1 MSLTLLSRRAA
12 AFAVALLLLAGLA
25 LLRAAP
31 AFADPGTTLAVVA
44 PVQSC
49 EALAQTKLDV
59 AVGAAV
65 AIETKRV
72 NTAQGEF
79 CEVSGTIA
87 PSIGFKLD
95 LPTQKWTQRYLQA
108 GCGGLCGQ
116 INASIGNA
124 GDCRPALDG
133 EFAVAATDMG
143 HTGRMGAPDEG
154 AFAAD
159 PQKRIDFAYRA
170 NHLTALASKALMRAF
185 YGVAPRYAY
194 FSGCSD
200 GGREA
205 LMEAQRYPED
215 FDGISAGAP
224 AMLFQ
229 IQNSFFHAWTV
240 AANRDSNGK
249 PILLAPKL
257 RVLHDAVIA
266 HCDTL
271 DGVKDGLLSDP
282 RACRVQPGWV
292 ACKTGAADTAHCLT
306 PAEWSVAQ
314 KIYTGPTDAAGH
326 RFLPGGLEPGSEL
339 MWGSFVPRDA
349 NSRVMS
355 ESLFASMVP
364 VVNLAPSQAESSAT
378 TFPFTT
384 AQFARMQEL
393 HPLND
398 ATNPDLH
405 AFSARGGKLIMWHG
419 WADFSIAPMISI
431 AYYRAVQ
438 AELGVA
444 ATDRFLRLFMIP
456 GVGHCGGGDGF
467 AQVDTLS
474 PLMAWVE
481 RGTAPASLHADRIAA
496 SAGGFG
502 PPPGVSGASA
512 ASGASATSTA
522 HGAPQ
527 TDGPQ
532 GGSDGRGG
540 GMGAHAALPP
550 VAIPNQPALASRPI
564 YPFPQIAH
572 YLGKGD
578 PKLASSY
585 GPAASPVK
593 EPASIDWYGAFM
605 LRPGFQKQY
614 VVRDDT
620 LFPLPQSR
628 P

>member
-1 MSLTLLSRRAA
+1 MNATSFRFLTQRTAA
-12 AFAVALLLLAGLA
+12 LAVALCLLASLA
-25 LLRAAP
+25 LLRASP
-31 AFADPGTTLAVVA
+31 ALADPGAPLSVVA

-49 EALAQTKLDV
+49 EALAHAKLDS
-59 AVGAAV
+59 AVGAPV
-65 AIETKRV
+65 SIETKRIS
-72 NTAQGEF
+72 TAQGEF

-87 PSIGFKLD
+87 PAIGFKLD
-95 LPTQKWTQRYLQA
+95 LPTRKWTQRYLQA
-108 GCGGLCGQ
+108 GCGGLCGM

-143 HTGRMGAPDEG
+143 HTGRMGSPDEG
-154 AFAAD
+154 AFVSD

-205 LMEAQRYPED
+205 LMEAQRYPDD

-240 AANRDSNGK
+240 AANRDSNGQ

-257 RVLHDAVIA
+257 RVLHEAVIA
-266 HCDTL
+266 HCDQL

-282 RACRVQPGWV
+282 RACHVQASWV
-292 ACKTGAADTAHCLT
+292 ACKTGATDTTNCLT
-306 PAEWSVAQ
+306 PAQWSVAQ
-314 KIYTGPTDAAGH
+314 KIYTGPTDSEGH

-339 MWGSFVPRDA
+339 MWGSFVPREA
-349 NSRVMS
+349 GARVMS
-355 ESLFASMVP
+355 QALFGSMVP
-364 VVNLAPSQAESSAT
+364 VVNLVPTQAESDAA

-384 AQFARMQEL
+384 AQFTRMQEL

-398 ATNPDLH
+398 ATNPDLR
-405 AFSARGGKLIMWHG
+405 AFAAHGGKLIMWHG

-438 AELGVA
+438 ADMGA
-444 ATDRFLRLFMIP
+444 AAAAHFLRLFMIP

-474 PLMAWVE
+474 PLMTWVE
-481 RGTAPASLHADRIAA
+481 HGTAPASLRADRIAA
-496 SAGGFG
+496 RAGGPGG
-502 PPPGVSGASA
+502 PGGPGAP
-512 ASGASATSTA
+512 ASGASTP
-522 HGAPQ
+522 HGAPP
-527 TDGPQ
+527 TSGPQ

-540 GMGAHAALPP
+540 GMGGRAALPP

-578 PKLASSY
+578 PSLASSY
-585 GPAASPVK
+585 GPAPSPVK
-593 EPASIDWYGAFM
+593 EPETIDWYGAFM

-614 VVRDDT
+614 VVRDDEI
-620 LFPLPQSR
+620 FPLSQ
-628 P
+628 

>member
-1 MSLTLLSRRAA
+1 MNAQSFFCLTRRTASL
-12 AFAVALLLLAGLA
+12 AVALFMLAVLA

-31 AFADPGTTLAVVA
+31 AFADTGAALPVIA

-49 EALAQTKLDV
+49 EALAQAKLDA
-59 AVGAAV
+59 AVGAPV
-65 AIETKRV
+65 SIETKRL
-72 NTAQGEF
+72 NTPQGEF

-87 PSIGFKLD
+87 PAIGFKLD
-95 LPTQKWTQRYLQA
+95 LPTTKWTQRYLQA
-108 GCGGLCGQ
+108 GCGGLCGM

-143 HTGRMGAPDEG
+143 HTGSMGAADAG
-154 AFAAD
+154 AFVAD

-170 NHLTALASKALMRAF
+170 NHLTALAAKALMRTF

-205 LMEAQRYPED
+205 LMEAQRYPDD

-240 AANRDSNGK
+240 AANRGSNGQ

-257 RVLHDAVIA
+257 HVLHDAVIA

-282 RACRVQPGWV
+282 RACHVQASWV
-292 ACKTGAADTAHCLT
+292 ACKPGASDTQHCLT

-314 KIYTGPTDAAGH
+314 KIYTGPTDAEGH

-339 MWGSFVPRDA
+339 MWSSFVPREA
-349 NSRVMS
+349 NAHVMS
-355 ESLFASMVP
+355 ESLYSSMVP
-364 VVNLAPSQAESSAT
+364 VVNLVPSQAEAAAA

-384 AQFARMQEL
+384 AQFTRMQEL
-393 HPLND
+393 HGLND
-398 ATNPDLH
+398 ATNPDLR
-405 AFSARGGKLIMWHG
+405 AFAARGGKLIVWHG
-419 WADFSIAPMISI
+419 WADFSIAPMISV

-438 AELGVA
+438 AEMGSA

-474 PLMAWVE
+474 PLMTWVE
-481 RGTAPASLHADRIAA
+481 HGAAPASLNAQRVAPVQGH
-496 SAGGFG
+496 
-502 PPPGVSGASA
+502 PGA
-512 ASGASATSTA
+512 
-522 HGAPQ
+522 
-527 TDGPQ
+527 GPQ

-540 GMGAHAALPP
+540 GQSGGIGAHAALPP

-572 YLGKGD
+572 YSGKGD
-578 PKLASSY
+578 PAKASSY
-585 GPAASPVK
+585 VSAPSPLK
-593 EPASIDWYGAFM
+593 EPAKIDWFGVFM

-614 VVRDDT
+614 VVRDDQI
-620 LFPLPQSR
+620 FPLPQ
-628 P
+628 

>member
-1 MSLTLLSRRAA
+1 MNAFSLYSLTRRTIALALALCALAA
-12 AFAVALLLLAGLA
+12 LA

-31 AFADPGTTLAVVA
+31 AFADPGVTLPVVA

-49 EALAQTKLDV
+49 EALAQTKLDA
-59 AVGAAV
+59 AVGAPV
-65 AIETKRV
+65 SIETRRV
-72 NTAQGEF
+72 STAQDEF
-79 CEVSGTIA
+79 CEVSGTIEPA
-87 PSIGFKLD
+87 IGFKLD
-95 LPTQKWTQRYLQA
+95 LPASKWTQRYLQA
-108 GCGGLCGQ
+108 GCGGLCGM

-205 LMEAQRYPED
+205 LMEAQRYPDD

-240 AANRDSNGK
+240 AANRGSDGK

-282 RACRVQPGWV
+282 RTCHVQQSWV
-292 ACKTGAADTAHCLT
+292 ACKPGASNTQQCLT

-326 RFLPGGLEPGSEL
+326 RFLPGGLEPGSEM

-349 NSRVMS
+349 NSGAHVMS
-355 ESLFASMVP
+355 AALFSGMVP
-364 VVNLAPSQAESSAT
+364 VVNLVPSQAESSAT

-384 AQFARMQEL
+384 EQFTRMQEL

-398 ATNPDLH
+398 ATNPDLR
-405 AFSARGGKLIMWHG
+405 AFSAHGGKLIMWHG

-438 AELGVA
+438 AEMGA
-444 ATDRFLRLFMIP
+444 GATDRFLRLFMIP

-474 PLMAWVE
+474 PLMNWVE
-481 RGTAPASLHADRIAA
+481 HGTAPASLRAERIAA

-502 PPPGVSGASA
+502 GPPP
-512 ASGASATSTA
+512 ASGAGMP
-522 HGAPQ
+522 HGAPPMDGQ
-527 TDGPQ
+527 GPQGPQ

-550 VAIPNQPALASRPI
+550 VAIANQPALASRPI

-578 PKLASSY
+578 PASASSY
-585 GPAASPVK
+585 GPAPSPAK
-593 EPASIDWYGAFM
+593 EPAKIDWYGAFM

-614 VVRDDT
+614 VVRDDQI
-620 LFPLPQSR
+620 FPLPQ
-628 P
+628 

>member
-1 MSLTLLSRRAA
+1 MNATSFSFLTRCTAVL
-12 AFAVALLLLAGLA
+12 AVALFMLAALA
-25 LLRAAP
+25 LLRASP
-31 AFADPGTTLAVVA
+31 AHAESGEALSVIA

-49 EALAQTKLDV
+49 EALAQTKLDA
-59 AVGAAV
+59 AVGAPV
-65 AIETKRV
+65 AIETKRLD
-72 NTAQGEF
+72 TAQGEF

-87 PSIGFKLD
+87 PAIGFKLD
-95 LPTQKWTQRYLQA
+95 LPTTKWTQRYLQA
-108 GCGGLCGQ
+108 GCGGLCGM

-143 HTGRMGAPDEG
+143 HTGQMGAPDEG

-205 LMEAQRYPED
+205 LMEAQRYPDD

-240 AANRDSNGK
+240 AANRGSDGQ

-282 RACRVQPGWV
+282 RACHVQASWV
-292 ACKTGAADTAHCLT
+292 ACKPGASDTQHCLT

-314 KIYTGPTDAAGH
+314 KIYTGPTDAEGH

-339 MWGSFVPRDA
+339 MWTSFVPRESHA
-349 NSRVMS
+349 RVMS
-355 ESLFASMVP
+355 ESLFSSMVP
-364 VVNLAPSQAESSAT
+364 VVNLVPTQAEAAAA

-384 AQFARMQEL
+384 AQFTRMQEL

-398 ATNPDLH
+398 ATNPDLR
-405 AFSARGGKLIMWHG
+405 AFAAHGGKLIMWHG
-419 WADFSIAPMISI
+419 WADFSIAPMISV

-438 AELGVA
+438 AEMGNA
-444 ATDRFLRLFMIP
+444 ATDHFLRLFMIP

-474 PLMAWVE
+474 PLMTWVE
-481 RGTAPASLHADRIAA
+481 QGAAPASLHADRVAA
-496 SAGGFG
+496 RVGGFG
-502 PPPGVSGASA
+502 GMGGPAPARGASA
-512 ASGASATSTA
+512 P
-522 HGAPQ
+522 HGTPP
-527 TDGPQ
+527 TGGPQ

-540 GMGAHAALPP
+540 GMGMRAALPP
-550 VAIPNQPALASRPI
+550 VAIANQAALASRPI

-578 PKLASSY
+578 PTKASNY
-585 GPAASPVK
+585 GPAPSSVK
-593 EPASIDWYGAFM
+593 EPAKIDWYGAFM
-605 LRPGFQKQY
+605 LHPGFQKQY
-614 VVRDDT
+614 VVRDDQ
-620 LFPLPQSR
+620 LFPLPQ
-628 P
+628 